1 MELILERTELREDCT
16 VGTLSVIKRVDDEY
30 LAGETKDFLYDTL
43 EPRVKE
49 LDAKG
54 RYTITTPTAIPE
66 GRYAVVITY
75 CKEQDRWLPLLLWV
89 PRFKDV
95 RIRVGK
101 TVKDIPAGGI
111 LIGLYRPDGR
121 IINGPNSVYGL
132 KEMIVQAKR
141 RNEAVY
147 LTIKNSLTPDPSP
160 KREGRKGEEMRNEK

>member
-66 GRYAVVITY
+66 GRYEWSSPIARSKTAGCPCCCGCHDSRMYASVWARPSKTF
-75 CKEQDRWLPLLLWV
+75 LP
-89 PRFKDV
+89 
-95 RIRVGK
+95 
-101 TVKDIPAGGI
+101 AA
-111 LIGLYRPDGR
+111 
-121 IINGPNSVYGL
+121 S
-132 KEMIVQAKR
+132 
-141 RNEAVY
+141 
-147 LTIKNSLTPDPSP
+147 
-160 KREGRKGEEMRNEK
+160 